1 MKLLGIYLVD
11 VIAMKFILILLSF
24 NLEAEIQMQTLDSFE
39 IQSLDADALVVS
51 KVSESTDSHLS
62 FLMSRPFCICNDLT
76 FAILNTDTEIKE
88 GDSLQGKMVI
98 DLRAKPVTFSV
109 EHKTDTLL
117 LLTVQSFPSIRESSV
132 IEIKT
137 NFIEESYLT
146 KGLKNVMEQSKKI
159 CESFIEY
166 EQAEPKEIHLN
177 LTSVVGLG

>member
-1 MKLLGIYLVD
+1 MTR
-11 VIAMKFILILLSF
+11 FILFLLIFLPSYTYS
-24 NLEAEIQMQTLDSFE
+24 AIQIQTLDSFE

-51 KVSESTDSHLS
+51 KVSQSTDSHLS

-159 CESFIEY
+159 CESFIPY
-166 EQAEPKEIHLN
+166 EEVDASETKFEIK
-177 LTSVVGLG
+177 V